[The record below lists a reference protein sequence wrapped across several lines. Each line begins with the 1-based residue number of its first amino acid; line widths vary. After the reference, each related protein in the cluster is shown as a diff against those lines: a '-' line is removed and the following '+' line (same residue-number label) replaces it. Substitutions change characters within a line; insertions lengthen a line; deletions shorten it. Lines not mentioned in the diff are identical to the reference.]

1 MPAAIFVTDS
11 DSLFTL
17 VMAANTA
24 HLNGK
29 ERERYLVK
37 TAIIGCD
44 PYLLPPTVF
53 CLLNSAKCLPQLT
66 FPDIYIYLVHNP
78 SPFTGE
84 SLKAFKS
91 TDAYQYAVAGW
102 VNDTKIWHVE
112 KTHLHVITSKVNHSQ
127 ALNSNPTSPWIVVQ
141 EDGTVVMAHCTCM
154 AGLGEVCSHA
164 AALMFTVVAAVE
176 KRENQTCTEKPCT
189 WTQPSTKMVKYNE
202 VSNIFAIK
210 EQVETEDLFQH
221 MRPSADDF
229 KLFCEQLHQSEEQE
243 TKPKK
248 SAILSVIEGHSHR
261 YTPKTVQL
269 DLPAPLTSLYQSSR
283 LVLDL
288 PALLEEGAKVFEE
301 LNLTPE
307 QCLLVEEKTRKQS
320 RSRVWFEQRAGR
332 VTASSFHEAAKT
344 ESSSWGLQNEDTAKK
359 SYLVAMQDH
368 HEDINVA
375 ASGLILNPELP
386 WIGASPD
393 GVVTC
398 ACHEPG
404 ILEIKCPFSAK
415 DRSLLEC
422 TKDSRFCLTV
432 PEGGVMSLKLDHS
445 YMYQVQAQM
454 RVAEVMFCDFVVWTP
469 QELFK
474 QRIMFDGAFFDV
486 AHSKVVNFIRTG
498 ILPELLGKWF
508 TVPRFSPTATSDKTS
523 EGH

>member
-1 MPAAIFVTDS
+1 
-11 DSLFTL
+11 
-17 VMAANTA
+17 MACGEDTP
-24 HLNGK
+24 
-29 ERERYLVK
+29 
-37 TAIIGCD
+37 TCD
-44 PYLLPPTVF
+44 
-53 CLLNSAKCLPQLT
+53 
-66 FPDIYIYLVHNP
+66 
-78 SPFTGE
+78 
-84 SLKAFKS
+84 
-91 TDAYQYAVAGW
+91 
-102 VNDTKIWHVE
+102 
-112 KTHLHVITSKVNHSQ
+112 HS
-127 ALNSNPTSPWIVVQ
+127 
-141 EDGTVVMAHCTCM
+141 
-154 AGLGEVCSHA
+154 
-164 AALMFTVVAAVE
+164 
-176 KRENQTCTEKPCT
+176 
-189 WTQPSTKMVKYNE
+189 
-202 VSNIFAIK
+202 
-210 EQVETEDLFQH
+210 
-221 MRPSADDF
+221 
-229 KLFCEQLHQSEEQE
+229 
-243 TKPKK
+243 
-248 SAILSVIEGHSHR
+248 EGHSHR

-307 QCLLVEEKTRKQS
+307 Q
-320 RSRVWFEQRAGR
+320 
-332 VTASSFHEAAKT
+332 AAKT
-344 ESSSWGLQNEDTAKK
+344 ESSSSLIKRVCYPRSSQWGLQNEDTAKK

-454 RVAEVMFCDFVVWTP
+454 RVAEANDSFHMDPDGSESPCG
-469 QELFK
+469 FK
-474 QRIMFDGAFFDV
+474 FQWMQFNCA
-486 AHSKVVNFIRTG
+486 
-498 ILPELLGKWF
+498 LY
-508 TVPRFSPTATSDKTS
+508 SPTVSFTLKPLSARTTSPVLLSICSLLCDPNPDDPLVPEIARIYKTDPVKYNKTAQDWTQKYAM
-523 EGH
+523 

>member
-1 MPAAIFVTDS
+1 
-11 DSLFTL
+11 
-17 VMAANTA
+17 MAANTA

-112 KTHLHVITSKVNHSQ
+112 KTHLHVITAKVNHSQ

-189 WTQPSTKMVKYNE
+189 WTQPSTKMVKYDE

-307 QCLLVEEKTRKQS
+307 Q
-320 RSRVWFEQRAGR
+320 
-332 VTASSFHEAAKT
+332 
-344 ESSSWGLQNEDTAKK
+344 DTAKK

-454 RVAEVMFCDFVVWTP
+454 CVAEVMFCDFVVWTP

>member
-1 MPAAIFVTDS
+1 
-11 DSLFTL
+11 
-17 VMAANTA
+17 MAANTA

-102 VNDTKIWHVE
+102 VNDTKIWHVR
-112 KTHLHVITSKVNHSQ
+112 KTHLHVITAKVNHSQ
-127 ALNSNPTSPWIVVQ
+127 ALNSKPTSPWIVVQ

-164 AALMFTVVAAVE
+164 AALMFTVLAAVE

-189 WTQPSTKMVKYNE
+189 WTQPSTKMVKYDE

-210 EQVETEDLFQH
+210 EQVQTEDLFQH

-229 KLFCEQLHQSEEQE
+229 KLFCEQLHQSEQQE

-269 DLPAPLTSLYQSSR
+269 DLPTPLTSLYQSSR

-307 QCLLVEEKTRKQS
+307 QMGFTKRGHCQKVLPGGYA
-320 RSRVWFEQRAGR
+320 RS
-332 VTASSFHEAAKT
+332 
-344 ESSSWGLQNEDTAKK
+344 
-359 SYLVAMQDH
+359 
-368 HEDINVA
+368 
-375 ASGLILNPELP
+375 P
-386 WIGASPD
+386 
-393 GVVTC
+393 
-398 ACHEPG
+398 
-404 ILEIKCPFSAK
+404 
-415 DRSLLEC
+415 
-422 TKDSRFCLTV
+422 
-432 PEGGVMSLKLDHS
+432 
-445 YMYQVQAQM
+445 
-454 RVAEVMFCDFVVWTP
+454 
-469 QELFK
+469 
-474 QRIMFDGAFFDV
+474 
-486 AHSKVVNFIRTG
+486 
-498 ILPELLGKWF
+498 
-508 TVPRFSPTATSDKTS
+508 
-523 EGH
+523 

>member
-1 MPAAIFVTDS
+1 
-11 DSLFTL
+11 
-17 VMAANTA
+17 MAANTA

-66 FPDIYIYLVHNP
+66 FPDIYIYLVHNL

-102 VNDTKIWHVE
+102 VNDTNIWHVE
-112 KTHLHVITSKVNHSQ
+112 KTHLHVITAKVNHCQ
-127 ALNSNPTSPWIVVQ
+127 ALNSKPTSPWIVVQ

-164 AALMFTVVAAVE
+164 ALMFTVLAAVE

-189 WTQPSTKMVKYNE
+189 WTQPSTKMVKYDE

-210 EQVETEDLFQH
+210 EKVKTEDLFQH
-221 MRPSADDF
+221 MRPASADDF

-269 DLPAPLTSLYQSSR
+269 DLPTPLTSLYQSSR

-307 QCLLVEEKTRKQS
+307 RCLLVEEKTRKQS

-344 ESSSWGLQNEDTAKK
+344 ESSSSLIKRVCYPRSSQFSTEVTRWGL
-359 SYLVAMQDH
+359 
-368 HEDINVA
+368 
-375 ASGLILNPELP
+375 
-386 WIGASPD
+386 
-393 GVVTC
+393 
-398 ACHEPG
+398 
-404 ILEIKCPFSAK
+404 
-415 DRSLLEC
+415 
-422 TKDSRFCLTV
+422 
-432 PEGGVMSLKLDHS
+432 
-445 YMYQVQAQM
+445 
-454 RVAEVMFCDFVVWTP
+454 
-469 QELFK
+469 
-474 QRIMFDGAFFDV
+474 
-486 AHSKVVNFIRTG
+486 
-498 ILPELLGKWF
+498 
-508 TVPRFSPTATSDKTS
+508 
-523 EGH
+523 

>member
-1 MPAAIFVTDS
+1 
-11 DSLFTL
+11 
-17 VMAANTA
+17 
-24 HLNGK
+24 
-29 ERERYLVK
+29 
-37 TAIIGCD
+37 
-44 PYLLPPTVF
+44 
-53 CLLNSAKCLPQLT
+53 
-66 FPDIYIYLVHNP
+66 
-78 SPFTGE
+78 
-84 SLKAFKS
+84 
-91 TDAYQYAVAGW
+91 
-102 VNDTKIWHVE
+102 
-112 KTHLHVITSKVNHSQ
+112 VNHSQ
-127 ALNSNPTSPWIVVQ
+127 ALNSKPTSSWIVVQ

-154 AGLGEVCSHA
+154 AGLGEVCSLA
-164 AALMFTVVAAVE
+164 AALMFTVLAAVE

-189 WTQPSTKMVKYNE
+189 WTQPSTKMVKYDE

-210 EQVETEDLFQH
+210 EQVQTEDLFQH

-269 DLPAPLTSLYQSSR
+269 DLPTPLTSLYQSSR

-307 QCLLVEEKTRKQS
+307 QYLLVEEKTRKQS
-320 RSRVWFEQRAGR
+320 SSRFS
-332 VTASSFHEAAKT
+332 TEAT
-344 ESSSWGLQNEDTAKK
+344 RWGLQNKDTANK

-386 WIGASPD
+386 WIE
-393 GVVTC
+393 
-398 ACHEPG
+398 H
-404 ILEIKCPFSAK
+404 
-415 DRSLLEC
+415 
-422 TKDSRFCLTV
+422 
-432 PEGGVMSLKLDHS
+432 
-445 YMYQVQAQM
+445 
-454 RVAEVMFCDFVVWTP
+454 
-469 QELFK
+469 FK
-474 QRIMFDGAFFDV
+474 QRMMFDGAFFDV

-508 TVPRFSPTATSDKTS
+508 TVPHFSSTATSDKTS

>member
-1 MPAAIFVTDS
+1 
-11 DSLFTL
+11 
-17 VMAANTA
+17 MATIENIAVFFSASAVRKHMLQEEPKGSRKHTQVSK
-24 HLNGK
+24 GK
-29 ERERYLVK
+29 QEVYHSCRTHAGAPEGRR
-37 TAIIGCD
+37 
-44 PYLLPPTVF
+44 
-53 CLLNSAKCLPQLT
+53 CLSIRRCR
-66 FPDIYIYLVHNP
+66 V
-78 SPFTGE
+78 
-84 SLKAFKS
+84 
-91 TDAYQYAVAGW
+91 

-112 KTHLHVITSKVNHSQ
+112 KTHLHVITAK

-154 AGLGEVCSHA
+154 AGLGERKPDMH
-164 AALMFTVVAAVE
+164 
-176 KRENQTCTEKPCT
+176 REAMH
-189 WTQPSTKMVKYNE
+189 WTQPSTKMVKYDE

-344 ESSSWGLQNEDTAKK
+344 ESSSSLIKRVCYPRSSQFSTEATRWGLQNEDTAKK
-359 SYLVAMQDH
+359 SYL
-368 HEDINVA
+368 
-375 ASGLILNPELP
+375 
-386 WIGASPD
+386 
-393 GVVTC
+393 
-398 ACHEPG
+398 
-404 ILEIKCPFSAK
+404 
-415 DRSLLEC
+415 
-422 TKDSRFCLTV
+422 
-432 PEGGVMSLKLDHS
+432 
-445 YMYQVQAQM
+445 AQM

-469 QELFK
+469 QE
-474 QRIMFDGAFFDV
+474 RIMFDGAFLML
-486 AHSKVVNFIRTG
+486 HIQR
-498 ILPELLGKWF
+498 W
-508 TVPRFSPTATSDKTS
+508 
-523 EGH
+523 

>member
-1 MPAAIFVTDS
+1 
-11 DSLFTL
+11 
-17 VMAANTA
+17 MAANTA

-44 PYLLPPTVF
+44 PYLLPPSVF

-112 KTHLHVITSKVNHSQ
+112 KTHLHVITAKVNHSQ

-164 AALMFTVVAAVE
+164 QHLCLQLWLLLRREKTRHAQRSHAHGRSLAL
-176 KRENQTCTEKPCT
+176 KC
-189 WTQPSTKMVKYNE
+189 
-202 VSNIFAIK
+202 
-210 EQVETEDLFQH
+210 
-221 MRPSADDF
+221 
-229 KLFCEQLHQSEEQE
+229 EEQE

-269 DLPAPLTSLYQSSR
+269 DLPTPLTSLYQSSR

-344 ESSSWGLQNEDTAKK
+344 ESSSSVIKRVCYPRSSQFSTEATRWGLQNEDTAKK

-393 GVVTC
+393 GVVSC

-454 RVAEVMFCDFVVWTP
+454 CVAEVMFCDFVVWTP

-486 AHSKVVNFIRTG
+486 AHSKVVNCIRTG

>member
-1 MPAAIFVTDS
+1 
-11 DSLFTL
+11 
-17 VMAANTA
+17 
-24 HLNGK
+24 
-29 ERERYLVK
+29 
-37 TAIIGCD
+37 
-44 PYLLPPTVF
+44 
-53 CLLNSAKCLPQLT
+53 
-66 FPDIYIYLVHNP
+66 
-78 SPFTGE
+78 
-84 SLKAFKS
+84 
-91 TDAYQYAVAGW
+91 
-102 VNDTKIWHVE
+102 
-112 KTHLHVITSKVNHSQ
+112 
-127 ALNSNPTSPWIVVQ
+127 
-141 EDGTVVMAHCTCM
+141 
-154 AGLGEVCSHA
+154 
-164 AALMFTVVAAVE
+164 
-176 KRENQTCTEKPCT
+176 
-189 WTQPSTKMVKYNE
+189 MVKYDENK
-202 VSNIFAIK
+202 FK
-210 EQVETEDLFQH
+210 PKDLFQH

-248 SAILSVIEGHSHR
+248 SAILSAFPTDTR
-261 YTPKTVQL
+261 QRLQL
-269 DLPAPLTSLYQSSR
+269 DLPTPLTSLYQSSR

-332 VTASSFHEAAKT
+332 
-344 ESSSWGLQNEDTAKK
+344 
-359 SYLVAMQDH
+359 
-368 HEDINVA
+368 
-375 ASGLILNPELP
+375 LP

-404 ILEIKCPFSAK
+404 ILETKCPFSAK

-422 TKDSRFCLTV
+422 TKDLRFCLTV

-469 QELFK
+469 QDIFK
-474 QRIMFDGAFFDV
+474 QRIMFDGTFCDV

-508 TVPRFSPTATSDKTS
+508 IVPRFSPTATSDKTS
-523 EGH
+523 EEH

>member
-1 MPAAIFVTDS
+1 
-11 DSLFTL
+11 
-17 VMAANTA
+17 MAANTA

-29 ERERYLVK
+29 EKERYL
-37 TAIIGCD
+37 
-44 PYLLPPTVF
+44 
-53 CLLNSAKCLPQLT
+53 
-66 FPDIYIYLVHNP
+66 
-78 SPFTGE
+78 
-84 SLKAFKS
+84 
-91 TDAYQYAVAGW
+91 
-102 VNDTKIWHVE
+102 IWHVE
-112 KTHLHVITSKVNHSQ
+112 KTHLHVITAKVNHSQ

-189 WTQPSTKMVKYNE
+189 WTQPSTKMVKYDE

-221 MRPSADDF
+221 MRPSADDL

-269 DLPAPLTSLYQSSR
+269 DLPTPLTSLYQSSR

-344 ESSSWGLQNEDTAKK
+344 ESSSSLIKRVCYPRSSQFSTEATRWGLQNEDTAKK

-393 GVVTC
+393 GVVSC

-432 PEGGVMSLKLDHS
+432 PEGGLMSLKLDHS

-486 AHSKVVNFIRTG
+486 AHSKVVNFFRTG

>member
-1 MPAAIFVTDS
+1 
-11 DSLFTL
+11 
-17 VMAANTA
+17 
-24 HLNGK
+24 
-29 ERERYLVK
+29 
-37 TAIIGCD
+37 
-44 PYLLPPTVF
+44 
-53 CLLNSAKCLPQLT
+53 
-66 FPDIYIYLVHNP
+66 
-78 SPFTGE
+78 

-112 KTHLHVITSKVNHSQ
+112 KTHLHVITAKVNHSQ
-127 ALNSNPTSPWIVVQ
+127 ALNSKPTSPWIVVQ

-154 AGLGEVCSHA
+154 AGLGE
-164 AALMFTVVAAVE
+164 
-176 KRENQTCTEKPCT
+176 
-189 WTQPSTKMVKYNE
+189 PSTKMVKYDD

-210 EQVETEDLFQH
+210 EQVQTEDLFQH

-269 DLPAPLTSLYQSSR
+269 DLPTPLTSLYQSSR

-320 RSRVWFEQRAGR
+320 RLRVWFEQG
-332 VTASSFHEAAKT
+332 E
-344 ESSSWGLQNEDTAKK
+344 WGLQNEDTAKK

-368 HEDINVA
+368 HQDINVA

-398 ACHEPG
+398 ASHEPG
-404 ILEIKCPFSAK
+404 ILEMKCPFSAK
-415 DRSLLEC
+415 DCSLLEC

-432 PEGGVMSLKLDHS
+432 PEG
-445 YMYQVQAQM
+445 
-454 RVAEVMFCDFVVWTP
+454 
-469 QELFK
+469 
-474 QRIMFDGAFFDV
+474 
-486 AHSKVVNFIRTG
+486 
-498 ILPELLGKWF
+498 ELLGKWF

>member
-1 MPAAIFVTDS
+1 MACGEDTPTCDHSEGQSFPGFEQQTNISMDCGAGGRDS
-11 DSLFTL
+11 E
-17 VMAANTA
+17 
-24 HLNGK
+24 
-29 ERERYLVK
+29 ERK
-37 TAIIGCD
+37 
-44 PYLLPPTVF
+44 
-53 CLLNSAKCLPQLT
+53 
-66 FPDIYIYLVHNP
+66 PDMH
-78 SPFTGE
+78 
-84 SLKAFKS
+84 
-91 TDAYQYAVAGW
+91 
-102 VNDTKIWHVE
+102 
-112 KTHLHVITSKVNHSQ
+112 
-127 ALNSNPTSPWIVVQ
+127 
-141 EDGTVVMAHCTCM
+141 
-154 AGLGEVCSHA
+154 
-164 AALMFTVVAAVE
+164 
-176 KRENQTCTEKPCT
+176 REACT
-189 WTQPSTKMVKYNE
+189 WTQPSTKMVKYDE
-202 VSNIFAIK
+202 VSNIFTIK
-210 EQVETEDLFQH
+210 EQVQTEDLFQH

-269 DLPAPLTSLYQSSR
+269 DLPTPLTSLYQSSR

-288 PALLEEGAKVFEE
+288 PALLEEGAKVLEE

-307 QCLLVEEKTRKQS
+307 QCLLVEEKTRKQVCYP
-320 RSRVWFEQRAGR
+320 RSSQFS
-332 VTASSFHEAAKT
+332 TEAT
-344 ESSSWGLQNEDTAKK
+344 RWGLQNEDPANK

-393 GVVTC
+393 GVVTGV
-398 ACHEPG
+398 CHEPG

-432 PEGGVMSLKLDHS
+432 PEGGVMSLKLNHG

-454 RVAEVMFCDFVVWTP
+454 RVAE
-469 QELFK
+469 
-474 QRIMFDGAFFDV
+474 
-486 AHSKVVNFIRTG
+486 VVNFIRTG

-508 TVPRFSPTATSDKTS
+508 TVPRFSPTATSEKTS

>member
-1 MPAAIFVTDS
+1 MKTVSVA
-11 DSLFTL
+11 L
-17 VMAANTA
+17 VLC
-24 HLNGK
+24 LNVGVDPPDV
-29 ERERYLVK
+29 VK
-37 TAIIGCD
+37 T
-44 PYLLPPTVF
+44 
-53 CLLNSAKCLPQLT
+53 
-66 FPDIYIYLVHNP
+66 
-78 SPFTGE
+78 SPCARLECWIE

-112 KTHLHVITSKVNHSQ
+112 KTHLHVITAKVNHSQ
-127 ALNSNPTSPWIVVQ
+127 AMNSKPTFPWIVVQ

-164 AALMFTVVAAVE
+164 AALMFTVLAAVE

-189 WTQPSTKMVKYNE
+189 WTQPSTKMAKYDE

-210 EQVETEDLFQH
+210 EQVQTEDLFQH

-261 YTPKTVQL
+261 YTPKTVQV
-269 DLPAPLTSLYQSSR
+269 DLPTPLTSLYQSSR

-307 QCLLVEEKTRKQS
+307 PCLLVEEKTRKRS

-344 ESSSWGLQNEDTAKK
+344 ESSSSLIKRVCYPRSSQFSTEATRWGLQNEDTAIK

-404 ILEIKCPFSAK
+404 ILEMKCPFSAK

-422 TKDSRFCLTV
+422 TKDSRFCLTI
-432 PEGGVMSLKLDHS
+432 PEGGVMSLKLNHS

-454 RVAEVMFCDFVVWTP
+454 HVAE
-469 QELFK
+469 
-474 QRIMFDGAFFDV
+474 
-486 AHSKVVNFIRTG
+486 
-498 ILPELLGKWF
+498 F

>member
-1 MPAAIFVTDS
+1 
-11 DSLFTL
+11 
-17 VMAANTA
+17 MAANTA

-29 ERERYLVK
+29 ERERYLLK

-53 CLLNSAKCLPQLT
+53 CLLNLAKCLPQLT

-112 KTHLHVITSKVNHSQ
+112 KTHLHVITAKVNHSQ
-127 ALNSNPTSPWIVVQ
+127 ALNSKPTSPWIVVQ
-141 EDGTVVMAHCTCM
+141 EDGTV
-154 AGLGEVCSHA
+154 
-164 AALMFTVVAAVE
+164 
-176 KRENQTCTEKPCT
+176 
-189 WTQPSTKMVKYNE
+189 PSTKMLKYDK

-210 EQVETEDLFQH
+210 EQVQTEDLFQH

-269 DLPAPLTSLYQSSR
+269 DLQTPLTSLYQSSR

-288 PALLEEGAKVFEE
+288 PALLEEGAKVFDE

-307 QCLLVEEKTRKQS
+307 QMGFTKRGHCQQVLP
-320 RSRVWFEQRAGR
+320 G
-332 VTASSFHEAAKT
+332 
-344 ESSSWGLQNEDTAKK
+344 
-359 SYLVAMQDH
+359 AMQDH

-393 GVVTC
+393 GVVTG

-422 TKDSRFCLTV
+422 TKDSRFCPTV
-432 PEGGVMSLKLDHS
+432 PEG
-445 YMYQVQAQM
+445 
-454 RVAEVMFCDFVVWTP
+454 
-469 QELFK
+469 
-474 QRIMFDGAFFDV
+474 
-486 AHSKVVNFIRTG
+486 
-498 ILPELLGKWF
+498 ELLGKWF